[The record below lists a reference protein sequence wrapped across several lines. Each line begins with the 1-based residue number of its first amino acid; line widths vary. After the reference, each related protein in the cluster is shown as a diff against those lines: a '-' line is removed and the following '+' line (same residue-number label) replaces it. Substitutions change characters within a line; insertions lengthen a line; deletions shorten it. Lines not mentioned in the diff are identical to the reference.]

1 MDQQRIPSILKNKLM
16 YSQNLNHVPKSV
28 SRSKKLWGLN
38 LMMKARFLMEDTP
51 KKVNALQEPVN
62 EMELQSTRGD

>member
-1 MDQQRIPSILKNKLM
+1 
-16 YSQNLNHVPKSV
+16 
-28 SRSKKLWGLN
+28 
-38 LMMKARFLMEDTP
+38 MMKARFLMEDTP